1 MKRINAKNIMEK
13 GGLMIEALAMLG
25 LIAVVTPT
33 MYKKSAER
41 TMEIEDINTATTI
54 RTISDAADSFI
65 SANYSTILADMTS
78 GNQVMRNINID
89 DIKPYL
95 PYGFD
100 VEKSLVNYSTPK
112 IGVRRPD
119 TTSNSLTTFVLFPA
133 KADEEEGIGQERTS
147 RIASLIGANGG
158 YTREIESTP
167 AGGGTP
173 TTETIAKGIGG
184 IWALNKD
191 NLNSLFGEDDGSGNK
206 TYSGN
211 INSIVTASSETI
223 DISAAAEANNDKYLQ
238 RGLSDG
244 EEKWRTAMSSDL
256 YMGGI
261 PDDPIYGEKTNQ
273 MHSIRRIQS
282 LIVGAETGVAPETEG
297 KEYGLYIA
305 AGEGVSSAAYI
316 GGALKALGGEFQVKG
331 EDANKLLGFISK
343 TTDNSKFHFE
353 INEASLRYGYE
364 NDTSPYNFEVTS
376 DGNITAQGDIT
387 NYGNI
392 ELAQGGGKSI
402 SIGSIAEGGNL
413 ISGNTTDN
421 RVDILMN
428 GESPVTET
436 GIDAPTYDTTSSTSP
451 TFNVEVGSN
460 MKVHGIMAA
469 GQLDTNKIRA
479 SSLAVGSEKVDDAKK
494 WMYVDKDGVRI
505 ADPKY
510 QHMYEDGT
518 YNLGFNRVIIR
529 KKDEAS
535 RDNPDIEISTGNR
548 QKIPDIVWE
557 GTDIDIGQG
566 VFEVGSSSS
575 LYPGRVDDHIL
586 RMADGKIINSVSTGD
601 GSDSDLLPKMGT
613 VLTSEGLTIGQWI
626 KGEDKNIIEVDKD
639 ASLYM
644 RKEGST
650 STVDMVATNL
660 NVTNEYGQNILSIQ
674 GNSLEPEPERD
685 IDMWGKYWYYLGS
698 DGGIREEWGKT
709 ANHLTIRPRGVNI
722 YSGSQVVES
731 FGAVELEATNP
742 KNGQAMGI
750 GLDANNAV
758 EIYHKD
764 AAMGGKVGD
773 KRKIVLDDDSINM
786 RINNERIG
794 VELGVELN
802 LNGLYVRGN
811 WEEGNYQGDKT
822 LLTQDGYSGNGV
834 IQVGKIV
841 ANNKNFTSPLSNIG
855 YPYKK
860 DETTGKMVVDYSRPY
875 NIDNTYGTGTRY
887 DTYMVNPAYTSVMH
901 DIKLTTRAG
910 ARLSDILPDFI
921 NKGIY
926 VVRNSYQ
933 DTSGTSGDTS
943 ADFLPTSDGTVV
955 SSTIQDGTW
964 ASPYVGEIPAPQ
976 CPPGYGRVVTLAPIS
991 FEVAQSGNI
1000 GIHGERRFV
1009 KRTSPIATD
1018 TSGNKVLEPYE
1029 FVQATDSASGKVTFK
1044 NNAESASEVTYVIG
1058 TNSPNVKPFSVQQSN
1073 WLKTH
1078 VRPRTNTEG
1087 FTTSWDAFMGF
1098 IYMEK
1103 EYGDLIAYLTEENSN
1118 PRFVYQADGN
1128 EDGIPDI
1135 FWNIFP
1141 VRRNSLDAYATV
1153 YCYFDR
1159 SNGMAKEIN
1168 ENGLVDQHSPNQ
1180 GYTSYEKQSS
1190 SGYIERLNDPTL
1202 KYDEAW

>member
-184 IWALNKD
+184 IWALDKNH
-191 NLNSLFGEDDGSGNK
+191 LNSLFGEDDGSGNK

-261 PDDPIYGEKTNQ
+261 EGDPIYDKTNQ
-273 MHSIRRIQS
+273 MHSIRNIQS
-282 LIVGAETGVAPETEG
+282 LIVGAETPPGDE
-297 KEYGLYIA
+297 KYGLYINGYDD
-305 AGEGVSSAAYI
+305 GEGSSHSAAYI
-316 GGALKALGGEFQVKG
+316 QGALKALGGEFQVKG
-331 EDANKLLGFISK
+331 DGGSKLLGFITK
-343 TTDNSKFHFE
+343 NEDNSKFHFE
-353 INEASLRYGYE
+353 VDNTSLRYGYK
-364 NDTSPYNFEVTS
+364 DDSSPYNFEVTS
-376 DGNITAQGDIT
+376 GGNIT

-392 ELAQGGGKSI
+392 ELAQGDGKSI
-402 SIGSIAEGGNL
+402 SIGKITGGGNL
-413 ISGNTTDN
+413 ISGNAIDN
-421 RVDILMN
+421 RVNILMN
-428 GESPVTET
+428 GESPVFTET
-436 GIDAPTYDTTSSTSP
+436 GISAPTYTTSP

-505 ADPKY
+505 ADPTY
-510 QHMYEDGT
+510 QNIKEDGT
-518 YNLGFNRVIIR
+518 YYLGFNRVIIR
-529 KKDEAS
+529 KKDDANS
-535 RDNPDIEISTGNR
+535 DNPDIEISTGNR
-548 QKIPDIVWE
+548 QKIPEIKWE

-566 VFEVGSSSS
+566 VFEVGNLSSP
-575 LYPGRVDDHIL
+575 YPGRTDDHIL
-586 RMADGKIINSVSTGD
+586 RMADGKIINSVSTD
-601 GSDSDLLPKMGT
+601 EGSGSLRKMGT
-613 VLTSEGLTIGQWI
+613 VLTSEGLTIGQWDTTQDEDII
-626 KGEDKNIIEVDKD
+626 KVNND
-639 ASLYM
+639 ASSYM
-644 RKEGST
+644 RTMGST

-674 GNSLEPEPERD
+674 GNSLEESELGP
-685 IDMWGKYWYYLGS
+685 IDAEGKYYYFLGS
-698 DGGIREEWGKT
+698 DSSIRNEWGKT

-742 KNGQAMGI
+742 DNGQAMGI

-758 EIYHKD
+758 EIYHKSV
-764 AAMGGKVGD
+764 AMGGKVGD
-773 KRKIVLDDDSINM
+773 KRKIMLDDYSIGM
-786 RINNERIG
+786 QINKDMD
-794 VELGVELN
+794 VELN
-802 LNGLYVRGN
+802 SNGLYIRGKYG
-811 WEEGNYQGDKT
+811 EGNYQGDKT
-822 LLTQDGYSGNGV
+822 LQTQDGYSGNGV

-841 ANNKNFTSPLSNIG
+841 ANNKNFTSPLLDTG

-860 DETTGKMVVDYSRPY
+860 DTSGKMVVDYSSGY
-875 NIDNTYGTGTRY
+875 NIDNTYGTNTRY

-933 DTSGTSGDTS
+933 DTSGTSGDGS
-943 ADFLPTSDGTVV
+943 KEFLPTKDEGEAVSGT
-955 SSTIQDGTW
+955 SFGGTW

-1018 TSGNKVLEPYE
+1018 ASGKKVLEPYE
-1029 FVQATDSASGKVTFK
+1029 FVQATDSASGGVTFK
-1044 NNAESASEVTYVIG
+1044 NNAESPVNYVIG

-1078 VRPRTNTEG
+1078 VRPRPANSNG
-1087 FTTSWDAFMGF
+1087 FTSHWDAFMGF

-1103 EYGDLIAYLTEENSN
+1103 EYGDLIAYLTDENEIKN
-1118 PRFVYQADGN
+1118 PRFVYQADG
-1128 EDGIPDI
+1128 DGDSIPEI

-1159 SNGMAKEIN
+1159 NNGMATEIN
-1168 ENGLVDQHSPNQ
+1168 GNGLVDQYSPHL
-1180 GYTSYEKQSS
+1180 GYTSYKKRSS
-1190 SGYIERLNDPTL
+1190 DGYIERLNDPTL

>member
-54 RTISDAADSFI
+54 RTISNAADSFI

-112 IGVRRPD
+112 IGVQRPD

-223 DISAAAEANNDKYLQ
+223 DISAAAETNNDKYLQ

-244 EEKWRTAMSSDL
+244 ESGEKWRTAMRSDL
-256 YMGGI
+256 YMGGFAE
-261 PDDPIYGEKTNQ
+261 DPIYGENTLA
-273 MHSIRRIQS
+273 MHSIRNIKS
-282 LIVGAETGVAPETEG
+282 LVVGTETPTGDG
-297 KEYGLYIA
+297 EYGLYIN
-305 AGEGVSSAAYI
+305 GYTDDKGSHSAAYI
-316 GGALKALGGEFQVKG
+316 QGALKALGGEFQVKG
-331 EDANKLLGFISK
+331 DGGSKLLGFITK
-343 TTDNSKFHFE
+343 NEDNSKFHFE
-353 INEASLRYGYE
+353 VDNTSLRYGYK
-364 NDTSPYNFEVTS
+364 DDSSPYNFEVTS
-376 DGNITAQGDIT
+376 EGNITAQGNIT

-392 ELAQGGGKSI
+392 ELGTRNSGDNTHKSI
-402 SIGSIAEGGNL
+402 KIGKTTGEKWL
-413 ISGNTTDN
+413 ISGSAGGRSSHSGLSNIGTVNILGNDIFSAAIADETTDASGTQVYPHIYMMYGRTPKDEKGN
-421 RVDILMN
+421 II
-428 GESPVTET
+428 T
-436 GIDAPTYDTTSSTSP
+436 IPTYTTSP

-460 MKVHGIMAA
+460 MKVHGILAA

-479 SSLAVGSEKVDDAKK
+479 SSLAVGSENVDDAEK
-494 WMYVDKDGVRI
+494 WMTVDKDGVVIQDPEWGSNANAKLIVQSSGKKGGGGSGVYYDATGAIDLSAKVASGGI
-505 ADPKY
+505 A
-510 QHMYEDGT
+510 G
-518 YNLGFNRVIIR
+518 
-529 KKDEAS
+529 
-535 RDNPDIEISTGNR
+535 ISISKPAIT
-548 QKIPDIVWE
+548 
-557 GTDIDIGQG
+557 
-566 VFEVGSSSS
+566 GSSSW
-575 LYPGRVDDHIL
+575 
-586 RMADGKIINSVSTGD
+586 
-601 GSDSDLLPKMGT
+601 DSSNDTL
-613 VLTSEGLTIGQWI
+613 
-626 KGEDKNIIEVDKD
+626 
-639 ASLYM
+639 
-644 RKEGST
+644 
-650 STVDMVATNL
+650 
-660 NVTNEYGQNILSIQ
+660 
-674 GNSLEPEPERD
+674 
-685 IDMWGKYWYYLGS
+685 
-698 DGGIREEWGKT
+698 
-709 ANHLTIRPRGVNI
+709 
-722 YSGSQVVES
+722 
-731 FGAVELEATNP
+731 
-742 KNGQAMGI
+742 
-750 GLDANNAV
+750 
-758 EIYHKD
+758 EIYHSD
-764 AAMGGKVGD
+764 TPMSGKPYNNTR
-773 KRKIVLDDDSINM
+773 RKIVLDSGAINLEADDTKLS
-786 RINNERIG
+786 
-794 VELGVELN
+794 VSK
-802 LNGLYVRGN
+802 
-811 WEEGNYQGDKT
+811 EGNVNIIGAQFNVGSGTDIDGDGEEDYIFAVNSSDQKVT
-822 LLTQDGYSGNGV
+822 FKNAESELTISGADLRTDDGIIIGNT
-834 IQVGKIV
+834 
-841 ANNKNFTSPLSNIG
+841 ASDKNVMTIDTS
-855 YPYKK
+855 
-860 DETTGKMVVDYSRPY
+860 T
-875 NIDNTYGTGTRY
+875 DNTTTEGEPIYIRQGMIDIPSTDGNSSSRGATEGTGIIRASRFVDARESLNAKPLFESIYSKYGASKPY

-926 VVRNSYQ
+926 VVRNSYG
-933 DTSGTSGDTS
+933 DDFVSGD
-943 ADFLPTSDGTVV
+943 FNPTDRKSGDLTPTVIK
-955 SSTIQDGTW
+955 STPENPYGTW
-964 ASPYVGEIPAPQ
+964 ASPYVGDIPAPQ
-976 CPPGYGRVVTLAPIS
+976 CPPGYGRVVTLAPVS

-1018 TSGNKVLEPYE
+1018 ASGNKVLEPYE
-1029 FVQATDSASGKVTFK
+1029 FVKGTVLTSGSTESLGVNFKTDSEEK
-1044 NNAESASEVTYVIG
+1044 EVTYVIG

-1078 VRPRTNTEG
+1078 ARPEYTDDG
-1087 FTTSWDAFMGF
+1087 FAKSWSAFMGF

-1103 EYGDLIAYLTEENSN
+1103 EYGDLIAYLTDENKN
-1118 PRFVYQADGN
+1118 PRFAYK
-1128 EDGIPDI
+1128 EDGVMNI

-1159 SNGMAKEIN
+1159 SNGMAEEIN
-1168 ENGLVDQHSPNQ
+1168 NNGLVDQYSPHQ
-1180 GYTSYEKQSS
+1180 GYTSYKKRSS
-1190 SGYIERLNDPTL
+1190 DGYIERLNDPTL